1 MYRAAVI
8 LGFWSA
14 FLAIYD
20 VLQKQAFRF
29 IDWLV
34 AQDFCGRRRSIR
46 TEKECSGI
54 WRLTR
59 LRLSLVKLHQISQR
73 QHPHSA
79 SSLEIK
85 LRQAKARPTHL
96 HQISQRQHPHSALSL
111 EIKLRQAKARPTKG
125 QIGNG
130 MRCSN

>member
-1 MYRAAVI
+1 MHRAAVI

-14 FLAIYD
+14 SLAIYD

-34 AQDFCGRRRSIR
+34 ALDFCGRRRSIR

-59 LRLSLVKLHQISQR
+59 LRLESRQVVSNQPAPTPTLGLESGNQTTSSQGPANPPVSN
-73 QHPHSA
+73 QPA
-79 SSLEIK
+79 P
-85 LRQAKARPTHL
+85 APTL
-96 HQISQRQHPHSALSL
+96 SLSL
-111 EIKLRQAKARPTKG
+111 EIKLRQAKARPTKE

-130 MRCSN
+130 MRYSN